1 MTLQRE
7 EGMDLWTEM
16 SSNCSFTCICGIVLP
31 LNPSTTTV
39 YARSAFYPSLRF
51 TLSLQSAFYTQSAFY
66 PWSAVC
72 VLHWPIKSGLGRR
85 VSSKNSDFCNF
96 CDSSKN
102 CEKLEKSQFL
112 LKLIKSSITGGRRL
126 SSKNC
131 NFSKNCENWRN
142 CSFAKINYDKCWRR

>member
-1 MTLQRE
+1 MTFQSE
-7 EGMDLWTEM
+7 EGMDLWKEM

-39 YARSAFYPSLRF
+39 YARSAFYPNLRF

-72 VLHWPIKSGLGRR
+72 NLQSAVCVLHCPIKSGLGRR

-102 CEKLEKSQFL
+102 WEKLEKSQFL
-112 LKLIKSSITGGRRL
+112 LKLIKSSGTGGRWE

-142 CSFAKINYDKCWRR
+142 GSFC